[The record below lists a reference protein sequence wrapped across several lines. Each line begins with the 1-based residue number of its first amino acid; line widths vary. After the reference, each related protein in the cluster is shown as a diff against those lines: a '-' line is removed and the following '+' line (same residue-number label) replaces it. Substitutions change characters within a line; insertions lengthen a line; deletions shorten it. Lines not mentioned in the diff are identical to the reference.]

1 MNRILKNH
9 LKKFVT
15 ENGLDFLNESDQFER
30 FVNYSVLVNAVVSTI
45 DLDEITTDSGEDG
58 IDGIAIIVNEK
69 IIISVEEAVQIFS
82 QQNRNNDVEIVF
94 IQAKTSENFDL
105 GDFLK
110 YKEAIL
116 RLVKAWSEDSNYNSN
131 S

>member
-30 FVNYSVLVNAVVSTI
+30 FVNYSVLANAVVSTI

-69 IIISVEEAVQIFS
+69 IIISVEEAVQIFLS
-82 QQNRNNDVEIVF
+82 KIEIMM
-94 IQAKTSENFDL
+94 
-105 GDFLK
+105 
-110 YKEAIL
+110 L
-116 RLVKAWSEDSNYNSN
+116 RLCLYKQKLLKNLI
-131 S
+131 

>member
-15 ENGLDFLNESDQFER
+15 ENGLDFLNESDKFER
-30 FVNYSVLVNAVVSTI
+30 FVNYSVLANAVVSTI

-69 IIISVEEAVQIFS
+69 IIISVEEAVQIFLS
-82 QQNRNNDVEIVF
+82 KIEIMM
-94 IQAKTSENFDL
+94 
-105 GDFLK
+105 
-110 YKEAIL
+110 L
-116 RLVKAWSEDSNYNSN
+116 RLCLYKQKLLKNLI
-131 S
+131 

>member
-94 IQAKTSENFDL
+94 IQAKTSEN
-105 GDFLK
+105 
-110 YKEAIL
+110 I
-116 RLVKAWSEDSNYNSN
+116 
-131 S
+131 